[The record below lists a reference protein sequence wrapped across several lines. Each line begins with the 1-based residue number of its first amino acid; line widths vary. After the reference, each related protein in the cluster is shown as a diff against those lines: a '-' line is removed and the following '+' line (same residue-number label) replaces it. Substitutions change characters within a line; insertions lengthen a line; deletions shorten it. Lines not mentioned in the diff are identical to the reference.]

1 MVKEQKSLLQ
11 GCVHGRFQPP
21 HLEHL
26 EYIRAA
32 LEKVDHLFI
41 GIAQPDAP
49 HLDACADDP
58 HRAFPKDNPLT
69 YVERCD
75 AIEKMLSSVGIHREK
90 YSFTKFP
97 IDRPEQLINFV
108 PTSVVCYTTIRD
120 EWNLRKIEKLRE
132 QGYDVQ
138 VLWDKSDVKG
148 ISGTEIRKLMRAS
161 DSAWENHVHPA
172 VVGYLNSNYLVDR
185 IRRG

>member
-1 MVKEQKSLLQ
+1 MKNREDVVVQ

-26 EYIRAA
+26 QYIRAA

-49 HLDACADDP
+49 HLDSCEDNP
-58 HRAFPKDNPLT
+58 HRALQTDNPLT
-69 YVERCD
+69 YVERCE
-75 AIEKMLSSVGIHREK
+75 AIEKMLSSVGVHREK

-97 IDRPEQLINFV
+97 IDRPDELRQYV
-108 PTSVVCYTTIRD
+108 PLSVVCYTTIRD
-120 EWNLRKIEKLRE
+120 EWNLRKIEKLGE
-132 QGYDVQ
+132 QGYTVE
-138 VLWDKSDVKG
+138 VLWDKRTEKG
-148 ISGTEIRKLMRAS
+148 ISGTEIRRLLRAF
-161 DSAWENHVHPA
+161 DSTWEDHVHPA
-172 VVGYLNSNYLVDR
+172 VVGYLNSAYLADR